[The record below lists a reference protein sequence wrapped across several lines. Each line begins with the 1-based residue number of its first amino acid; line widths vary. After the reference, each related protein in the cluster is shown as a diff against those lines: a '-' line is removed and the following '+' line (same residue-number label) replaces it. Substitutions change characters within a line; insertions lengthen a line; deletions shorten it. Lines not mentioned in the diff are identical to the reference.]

1 MFFTFGG
8 NPAWVL
14 PKSKKEVAA
23 LQQGGSRLTLP
34 SFPKTVKHSFP
45 LGNLSSGSGAARRI
59 WPFADRDARFRRET
73 RLPWLPGSGK
83 PQPVKGLP

>member
-34 SFPKTVKHSFP
+34 SFPKTVKHSP
-45 LGNLSSGSGAARRI
+45 LGSATASPLSLPLPAACFRPHSSTATNRL
-59 WPFADRDARFRRET
+59 PPAASSRPCRSRFR
-73 RLPWLPGSGK
+73 
-83 PQPVKGLP
+83 

>member
-34 SFPKTVKHSFP
+34 SFPKTVKHSEP
-45 LGNLSSGSGAARRI
+45 ASGIAGR
-59 WPFADRDARFRRET
+59 T
-73 RLPWLPGSGK
+73 
-83 PQPVKGLP
+83 V